1 MNGSKIGM
9 GKQKKYIGTERLY
22 ILNGERKAMFYIQ
35 NWENNCTYL
44 IEKGDVVVVIVSI
57 YDYLWNQCPSS

>member
-1 MNGSKIGM
+1 M
-9 GKQKKYIGTERLY
+9 GKQKQDIGTERLY

-44 IEKGDVVVVIVSI
+44 IEKGAVVVVIV
-57 YDYLWNQCPSS
+57 